1 MNKGER
7 SALPQARVVAVAEC
21 GTHAMFDAEIGVYS
35 AGERELAGPLIDR
48 LAPDMML
55 LADRGFY
62 SAALWQQAA
71 STGADLLWRVSK
83 SIKPRPVEELC
94 DGSWVV
100 EIRPPKTPGISRGK
114 AFRVRL
120 IDYTVDNHTGQEPSE
135 IRLFTTVMD
144 PGDIGA
150 QELAVAYTQRWEIE
164 TAFDELKT
172 HQRGARVV
180 LRSRSPDM
188 VHQEIWG
195 HLCCHYAIRTLMC
208 EAAHHAGRDPDRV
221 SFVAAINIARATI
234 AQPGDFP
241 PQHTESR
248 WTQAIRRL
256 AHRLNPPRRLR
267 TNPRVV
273 KRKYVSWHVKPDVPH
288 FSGAL

>member
-1 MNKGER
+1 
-7 SALPQARVVAVAEC
+7 
-21 GTHAMFDAEIGVYS
+21 MFGAEIGVYS

-241 PQHTESR
+241 PS
-248 WTQAIRRL
+248 
-256 AHRLNPPRRLR
+256 AH
-267 TNPRVV
+267 
-273 KRKYVSWHVKPDVPH
+273 
-288 FSGAL
+288 

>member
-1 MNKGER
+1 M
-7 SALPQARVVAVAEC
+7 
-21 GTHAMFDAEIGVYS
+21 YS
-35 AGERELAGPLIDR
+35 AGDRELAGPLIDR

-164 TAFDELKT
+164 TSFRRVDPS
-172 HQRGARVV
+172 ARSEGGPPVEV
-180 LRSRSPDM
+180 A
-188 VHQEIWG
+188 G
-195 HLCCHYAIRTLMC
+195 H
-208 EAAHHAGRDPDRV
+208 G
-221 SFVAAINIARATI
+221 
-234 AQPGDFP
+234 
-241 PQHTESR
+241 
-248 WTQAIRRL
+248 
-256 AHRLNPPRRLR
+256 PPRDLGAPVLPLR
-267 TNPRVV
+267 HQNV
-273 KRKYVSWHVKPDVPH
+273 DV
-288 FSGAL
+288 